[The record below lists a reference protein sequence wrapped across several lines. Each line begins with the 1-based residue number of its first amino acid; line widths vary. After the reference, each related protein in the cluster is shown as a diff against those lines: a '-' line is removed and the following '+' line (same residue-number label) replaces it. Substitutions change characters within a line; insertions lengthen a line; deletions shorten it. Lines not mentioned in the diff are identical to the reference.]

1 MKKII
6 RDIKTR
12 TEILLA
18 PFNWFFK
25 NESGSGIILLIF
37 AIIAMIL
44 ANTAVADSYNKLLHT
59 YLAIGTFK
67 LSILHW
73 INDGLMAIFFF
84 VVGLEIKRE
93 FLFGELKSLSATILP
108 VTAAIGGMLVPA
120 VIYMVINWGEPT
132 IKGWGIPM
140 ATDIAFSLGILSIA
154 ASQAPRSIAVFL
166 TALAIV
172 DDLGA
177 IIVIALFYSNDV
189 SLIYLIYGLLALLAA
204 IVLNHYGNKN
214 VILYII
220 MGIIAWRAFYEAG
233 IHPTIAGVILGM
245 TIPADNSQCSDKSLL
260 HKIEHVLAPYSSWFI
275 MPIFA
280 LANAGVPIE
289 FSGLTQVFTPVSIGI
304 VLGLVLGKPLGIFGT
319 AWFLFKMK
327 ILKIPEY
334 TSYKQFWG
342 AGTLGGI
349 GFTMSLFIAS
359 LAFTAIPEYLVAA
372 KIGIILASCLSG
384 LIGII
389 IFKTIK
395 YEQC

>member
-1 MKKII
+1 MKKTI
-6 RDIKTR
+6 RNIKTR

-25 NESGSGIILLIF
+25 NESGSGIVLLIF

-59 YLAIGTFK
+59 CLAIGTFK

-120 VIYMVINWGEPT
+120 VIYMLINWGEPT

-245 TIPADNSQCSDKSLL
+245 TIPADNRQCSDKSLL
-260 HKIEHVLAPYSSWFI
+260 HKLEHVLAPYSSWFI

-289 FSGLTQVFTPVSIGI
+289 FSGLAQVFTPVSIGI

-334 TSYKQFWG
+334 TSYKQFLG

>member
-1 MKKII
+1 MKKTI
-6 RDIKTR
+6 RNIKTR

-25 NESGSGIILLIF
+25 NESGSGIVLLIF

-59 YLAIGTFK
+59 CLAIGTFK

-108 VTAAIGGMLVPA
+108 VTAAIGGMLVPT
-120 VIYMVINWGEPT
+120 VIYMLINWGEPT

-245 TIPADNSQCSDKSLL
+245 TIPADNRQCSDKSLL
-260 HKIEHVLAPYSSWFI
+260 HKLEHVLAPYSSWFI

-289 FSGLTQVFTPVSIGI
+289 FSGLAQVFTPVSIGI

-334 TSYKQFWG
+334 TSYKQFLG